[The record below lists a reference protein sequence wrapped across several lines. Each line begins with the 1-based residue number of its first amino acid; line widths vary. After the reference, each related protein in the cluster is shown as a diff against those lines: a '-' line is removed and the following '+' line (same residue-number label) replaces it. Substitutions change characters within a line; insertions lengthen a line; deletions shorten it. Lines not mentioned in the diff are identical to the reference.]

1 MNGWQPESF
10 LNCCLGGKIQVS
22 SEQVWRKEKKKSCFS
37 NIFRELSWWKVLD
50 LKLLKVIFLRENIH
64 FGPRMT
70 KLMTPCSLK
79 LLAIKEK
86 TGVQVSAE
94 ATKLNP
100 RQLCRWFA
108 KVMMNSKTV
117 SEWNSQWSYHNLF
130 GFFFCF
136 FSPIFCSLVLFHAHS
151 HHLSKL
157 WHSQWLNKKVQEF
170 TDIALNP

>member
-22 SEQVWRKEKKKSCFS
+22 LEQVWRKEKKKSCFS

-79 LLAIKEK
+79 LLDIKEK

-94 ATKLNP
+94 ATKQTQGSSVNDLQKSWWAVK
-100 RQLCRWFA
+100 R
-108 KVMMNSKTV
+108 SV
-117 SEWNSQWSYHNLF
+117 SETHNDVIITSLVSS
-130 GFFFCF
+130 CV
-136 FSPIFCSLVLFHAHS
+136 SPFPSSVLWFCSMPIPIISAS
-151 HHLSKL
+151 SDI
-157 WHSQWLNKKVQEF
+157 LNG
-170 TDIALNP
+170 